1 MSRENFFYH
10 IGKKGDDDFQ
20 KLKKEWNLLHCIWF
34 SLFLG
39 RAGCEGHKRILPC
52 PPGKGNVNFEVKVT
66 MPCEEAFLLA
76 STLCSA
82 FLGEVIEIQSTQT
95 LLIILFFCPYRS
107 IDNVVVKESMLDKI
121 TRDFS
126 NLKKKSSINKGI
138 I

>member
-1 MSRENFFYH
+1 MKAIKEDCPALLVRATSILKLRSRCLV
-10 IGKKGDDDFQ
+10 KKPSY
-20 KLKKEWNLLHCIWF
+20 WP
-34 SLFLG
+34 
-39 RAGCEGHKRILPC
+39 LPY
-52 PPGKGNVNFEVKVT
+52 VV
-66 MPCEEAFLLA
+66 L
-76 STLCSA
+76 

-107 IDNVVVKESMLDKI
+107 IDNVVVKESMLEKI